1 VREAIPLL
9 AVLLLAAATVFLVFL
24 VGRSVV
30 DRRAARRRADHP
42 DEVSLLTAVEPPE
55 PTTFAGK
62 IDRGFDSLIGETGLG
77 INTAQGLGVIALCA
91 VIGGGIPLLLRGD
104 PLLTAV
110 GLLLGVLLPLVYFAF
125 HRSRFRQ
132 KVQDQLPDAVFL
144 LSRSL
149 KSGMNLEGS
158 LRTAAEYGTQPLA
171 GEFKRV
177 TDRIELGLHPAAALE
192 GMARR
197 LRMTD
202 FNILVTAVTLHR
214 QVGGNL
220 AHLLERVAAAIR
232 DRNLFRGYFR
242 AATALARVT
251 GFAVAAAPVVLL
263 VGYALWQ
270 PDFLDRFT
278 SSALGVRLLI
288 IALVLEIIG
297 IIWMALLLRN
307 DY

>member
-9 AVLLLAAATVFLVFL
+9 AVLLLSAAAVFLVF
-24 VGRSVV
+24 VAGRSVV
-30 DRRAARRRADHP
+30 DRRAARRRAEHP
-42 DEVSLLTAVEPPE
+42 EEVSLLSAVEPAE
-55 PTTFAGK
+55 PTTLPGR
-62 IDRGFDSLIGETGLG
+62 IDRGFDELIGETGLG
-77 INTAQGLGVIALCA
+77 ISTAQALGVIALGA
-91 VIGGGIPLLLRGD
+91 VIGAGLPLLLRGD
-104 PLLTAV
+104 LLLAAV
-110 GLLLGVLLPLVYFAF
+110 GLLLGVLLPMAYFAF
-125 HRSRFRQ
+125 HRSRYRQ
-132 KVQDQLPDAVFL
+132 SIQDQLPDAVFL

-158 LRTAAEYGTQPLA
+158 LRTASEFGTQPLA

-177 TDRIELGLHPAAALE
+177 TDRIKLGLHPAAALD

-270 PDFLDRFT
+270 PDFIDRFT
-278 SSALGVRLLI
+278 TSALGVRLLV